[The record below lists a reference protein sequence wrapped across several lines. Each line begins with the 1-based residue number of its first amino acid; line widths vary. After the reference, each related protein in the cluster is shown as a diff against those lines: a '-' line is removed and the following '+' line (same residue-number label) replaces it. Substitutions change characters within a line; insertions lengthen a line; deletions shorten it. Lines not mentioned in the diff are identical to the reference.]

1 MAFTAT
7 ITSKGQIT
15 IPRAA
20 RKALNSTTVEI
31 EIQGDMVILRPV
43 KSVAGALAKY
53 AEGIEPLPF
62 HEVREKVWEEVVTVQ
77 RYNKSGQGCAC
88 RCT

>member
-1 MAFTAT
+1 MSHAAT

-20 RKALNSTTVEI
+20 RKALNTNTVEV

-43 KSVAGALAKY
+43 KSVAGVLAGYSRGK
-53 AEGIEPLPF
+53 EPF
-62 HEVREKVWEEVVTVQ
+62 SAVRGKVWKEVADEKAG
-77 RYNKSGQGCAC
+77 NAA
-88 RCT
+88 

>member
-1 MAFTAT
+1 MSFAAT

-20 RKALNSTTVEI
+20 RKALNTSIVEV
-31 EIQGDMVILRPV
+31 EIQGELVILRPV

-53 AEGIEPLPF
+53 AEGNEPLPL
-62 HEVREKVWEEVVTVQ
+62 HEVREKVWEEVS
-77 RYNKSGQGCAC
+77 RAKKG
-88 RCT
+88 